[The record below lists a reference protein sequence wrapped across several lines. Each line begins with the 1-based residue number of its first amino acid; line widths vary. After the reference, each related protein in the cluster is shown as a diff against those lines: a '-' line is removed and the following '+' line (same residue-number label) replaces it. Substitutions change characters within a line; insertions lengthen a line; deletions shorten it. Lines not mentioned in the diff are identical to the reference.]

1 MKYLWGLLFLIVA
14 IVIIFWA
21 YLSFMLPNTGEAPD
35 IKIEITPERVAR
47 GEYLANHV
55 MVCAD
60 CHSMRDFT
68 RYSGPVT
75 GSMYSGGGEE
85 FTEEFGLPGDF
96 YPSNLTP
103 FHLKEWTDG
112 EIFRAITS
120 GVSKDGRALFPAMPY
135 PLYNQADEED
145 IYAIIAYLRTLPPV
159 ENTAQTSKAKFPVSL
174 LMNTFPMKYEHK
186 QKPEKE
192 NTVEYGRYMAT
203 VAGCIECHTPMEK
216 GEPVWDEA
224 FSGGRQFM
232 LPAGIVTTTNL
243 TPDVETGIGNW
254 SEEMF
259 INRFK
264 AFADSSYVPHR
275 VDINTDFNT
284 LMPWTMFAGMEES
297 DLKAIYAYLK
307 TLEPQKRTITVFAP
321 NK

>member
-21 YLSFMLPNTGEAPD
+21 YLSFMLTNTGEAPD
-35 IKIEITPERVAR
+35 FKIEITPERVAR

-103 FHLKEWTDG
+103 FHLKDWTDG

-135 PLYNQADEED
+135 PLYNQANEED
-145 IYAIIAYLRTLPPV
+145 IYAVIAYLRTLDPV
-159 ENTAQTSKAKFPVSL
+159 ENTVKTSKADFPVSL
-174 LMNTFPMKYEHK
+174 LINTMPVKYK
-186 QKPEKE
+186 SPVQPDE
-192 NTVEYGRYMAT
+192 NNILEYGGYLAT
-203 VAGCIECHTPMEK
+203 VAGCIECHTPMDK
-216 GEPVWDEA
+216 GAPVMEEA
-224 FSGGRQFM
+224 YTGGREFPM
-232 LPAGIVTTTNL
+232 PGGVLTTSNL
-243 TPDVETGIGNW
+243 TP
-254 SEEMF
+254 
-259 INRFK
+259 
-264 AFADSSYVPHR
+264 
-275 VDINTDFNT
+275 
-284 LMPWTMFAGMEES
+284 
-297 DLKAIYAYLK
+297 
-307 TLEPQKRTITVFAP
+307 
-321 NK
+321 